1 MFPTRWKAVCAAA
14 IALSLLIGFGPAL
27 PRVDAKIVF
36 CSKRNG
42 DTDFHIYLMDD
53 DGGNVERLTD
63 PAFYDTR
70 PRWFPDGRRVLFQR
84 DHSRGSGIGSEQN
97 SEFLILDLKTGKAET
112 FMENHPTDS
121 DPSVSPDGKYIAFN
135 SERGGAADIYVLNLE
150 TGDLKQLTDIGDRS
164 GWAYRT
170 DWSPDGHQI
179 AYELDVAPEGENI
192 WLMNANGNRKRRFT
206 PLPKGPN
213 ILFRGAPY
221 WSPSGKYIMYYEVE
235 RSPDLQQN
243 LSMSLIFQNLQT
255 KLRRVHT
262 FPKVSLVSPGCWMGS
277 DETVLL
283 WMKADYT
290 DPFSNYE
297 IYRYE
302 VRSRQLTNLTN
313 QPGSDYQPHWHAG
326 PLSVSPVEKLTTL
339 WGELKQTE

>member
-1 MFPTRWKAVCAAA
+1 MSSGSQT
-14 IALSLLIGFGPAL
+14 LLFMIHAPGGFQMA
-27 PRVDAKIVF
+27 
-36 CSKRNG
+36 
-42 DTDFHIYLMDD
+42 DD
-53 DGGNVERLTD
+53 I
-63 PAFYDTR
+63 
-70 PRWFPDGRRVLFQR
+70 LFQR

-121 DPSVSPDGKYIAFN
+121 DPSVSPDGKYIAFQS

-221 WSPSGKYIMYYEVE
+221 WSPSGKYIMYYESRTIARFTAESAYHVPHFSE
-235 RSPDLQQN
+235 PADKASP
-243 LSMSLIFQNLQT
+243 
-255 KLRRVHT
+255 R
-262 FPKVSLVSPGCWMGS
+262 P
-277 DETVLL
+277 
-283 WMKADYT
+283 
-290 DPFSNYE
+290 
-297 IYRYE
+297 
-302 VRSRQLTNLTN
+302 
-313 QPGSDYQPHWHAG
+313 
-326 PLSVSPVEKLTTL
+326 
-339 WGELKQTE
+339 